1 MLHKLSG
8 GLATGNTRSVVDD
21 SVVAV
26 AADDFFGVSF
36 SPLAFAEALVV
47 EFFSIFDFFSGFVL
61 FGWLG
66 FGAVVLTELRAG
78 AAFDSG
84 LLVAGVV
91 VFGAAGFG
99 GDGDGGD
106 VLFNA
111 SNELCGDL
119 FTSLASIA
127 DAFTTIGGS
136 FVRMVNEKRRRQVIE
151 PGKSTE
157 SNELSSIE
165 LSLKSKPSF
174 LVVMPSIA
182 AAFVLLS
189 SLSLEPCLDRDGDVL
204 CGVISMGA
212 DLPNLKSFNSLL
224 LSVAGV
230 VADFFNGV
238 LLTPPIGTEMLW
250 VKSR

>member
-1 MLHKLSG
+1 M
-8 GLATGNTRSVVDD
+8 
-21 SVVAV
+21 
-26 AADDFFGVSF
+26 
-36 SPLAFAEALVV
+36 
-47 EFFSIFDFFSGFVL
+47 
-61 FGWLG
+61 
-66 FGAVVLTELRAG
+66 TELRAG
-78 AAFDSG
+78 AAFDND
-84 LLVAGVV
+84 LLLIDVDC
-91 VFGAAGFG
+91 GAAAFG
-99 GDGDGGD
+99 GDGGD

-119 FTSLASIA
+119 FTSFASIA

-136 FVRMVNEKRRRQVIE
+136 FVRMVNEKRRRHVIE

-165 LSLKSKPSF
+165 FNLKSKPSF
-174 LVVMPSIA
+174 FVVMPSIA
-182 AAFVLLS
+182 AAFLS
-189 SLSLEPCLDRDGDVL
+189 SLSLEPCFDRDGDVL